1 MDALLKAKKI
11 VAIADLKKAYDIE
24 LIKIGDVSSITD
36 YFVICTGN
44 SELQV
49 KSIADEIEFK
59 MKEEEEIT
67 PAHIEGYQTAGWIL
81 LDYNDVVVHIFNKES
96 RAFYSLERL
105 WKDAVREDISDIVKE
120 N

>member
-1 MDALLKAKKI
+1 MDILSKAKKI
-11 VAIADLKKAYDIE
+11 VEIADSKKAYDIE
-24 LIKIGDVSSITD
+24 LIKIGDVSTITD

-49 KSIADEIEFK
+49 KAIADEIEFK
-59 MKEEEEIT
+59 MNKEHQINPVHT
-67 PAHIEGYQTAGWIL
+67 EGYQTAGWIL
-81 LDYNDVVVHIFNKES
+81 IDYNDVVVHIFNKES

-105 WKDAVREDISDIVKE
+105 WKDAIREDISDIVKE

>member
-1 MDALLKAKKI
+1 METLEKARKI
-11 VAIADLKKAYDIE
+11 VGLADLKKAYDIE

-49 KSIADEIEFK
+49 KAVADEIEFK
-59 MKEEEEIT
+59 MKNDYDIS
-67 PAHIEGYQTAGWIL
+67 PVHIEGYQTAGWIL

-105 WKDAVREDISDIVKE
+105 WKDAEREDISDIIKE